1 MSQRISVFAFL
12 CNPFICVRNGGAIS
26 NESGSKPVRK
36 RFFSA
41 IRITQEEVKTPP
53 AHLRG
58 GGSSFSGS
66 RCEGRCDL
74 HLLQFFPV
82 YSFQCCVFVH
92 LIFAFVE
99 DPSDPTYQGKGTL
112 VDGALYENLIL
123 SDFEV
128 CCRDRDPEESSYVE
142 LMPFKKRAHTSPV
155 TLEQSINQKLIFKAN
170 TNPYTSVKRIVDPPI
185 IASKVRFV
193 PYSLHLRTICMR
205 VELYGCV
212 WKDGLVS
219 YAMPQG
225 ERLGVDVD
233 LSDKTYD
240 GIKDDSH
247 LHGGTRTADR
257 RTEGWRP
264 LRRRRARLRK
274 RIRVGGLAERQW
286 RPLRR
291 HPDSHQTHRDP
302 VHVRCGA
309 QLLRPPPPLQQHALR
324 QRAGILLSARIWFS
338 VGGRYF
344 RGRPVHFSLHAGPL
358 LRAGAQRHRFPAPRR
373 RQGAQG
379 GAALRRPMD
388 DALRGRLR
396 LGTSCWKFYRG
407 RAPAA
412 PPIVSTALNED
423 ALGNQYVGL
432 VIGVLA
438 AVILLLVVVIFV
450 IVARNKRRKNTSPRN
465 ILRPGENRV
474 TINMKDL
481 GLTFSSCPG
490 HLSNGSVYG
499 PVAAEEPDK
508 LLYQEPQEMKANY
521 SGAYC
526 NGSTISGETT
536 QSRVKKPP
544 TSRGLEWHYAATAVT
559 ELPDIHPD
567 EASAP
572 GDIHSRLH
580 PLEKLG
586 EGSSGEVGVVFF
598 FSPRLRAHMTYD
610 DILCAVAGP
619 PVPRR
624 GRGRPRPHPGGREE
638 HATGGQRGRFLQRG
652 ARPVSDEGSQHRP
665 RTRGVHPGRRP
676 PLRGDGVHGEGRP
689 AQHLQQHDPSDITLR
704 PSAPQAEISYGCL
717 IYMATQIASGMKYLE
732 SLNFV
737 HRDLATRN
745 CLVGRRH
752 LVKISDL
759 GTSRGLYSAD
769 YYRMQ
774 GRAALPVRWMAW
786 ESILLVRIRW
796 AQSVRF
802 KWRCVN
808 EIAGVLSETGKIAD
822 NRDEAI
828 GIHVRKQINEIKAY
842 IYKKI

>member
-1 MSQRISVFAFL
+1 MDAGLHIWNRL
-12 CNPFICVRNGGAIS
+12 NRELNGGAWCPERQIS
-26 NESGSKPVRK
+26 KDVLEYLEVYLPTLHVISAVATQGRFGNGQGREYTEDYVLEYWRPGLSQWK
-36 RFFSA
+36 RFSD
-41 IRITQEEVKTPP
+41 R
-53 AHLRG
+53 RG
-58 GGSSFSGS
+58 
-66 RCEGRCDL
+66 
-74 HLLQFFPV
+74 
-82 YSFQCCVFVH
+82 
-92 LIFAFVE
+92 
-99 DPSDPTYQGKGTL
+99 
-112 VDGALYENLIL
+112 
-123 SDFEV
+123 
-128 CCRDRDPEESSYVE
+128 
-142 LMPFKKRAHTSPV
+142 
-155 TLEQSINQKLIFKAN
+155 EQIFKAN
-170 TNPYTSVKRIVDPPI
+170 TNTYTSVKRTVDPPI

-247 LHGGTRTADR
+247 LHGGLGQLTDGRRGGDHFADDDYGFGKGY
-257 RTEGWRP
+257 EWVGWRNDSGA
-264 LRRRRARLRK
+264 LS
-274 RIRVGGLAERQW
+274 GGIPTPT
-286 RPLRR
+286 RPIEILFTF
-291 HPDSHQTHRDP
+291 D
-302 VHVRCGA
+302 VVRNFS
-309 QLLRPPPPLQQHALR
+309 ALHLHCNNMHSR
-324 QRAGILLSARIWFS
+324 GVQVFSSARIWFS

-344 RGRPVHFSLHAGPL
+344 RGRPVHFSYMPDLFFERARNVTVFLHHGIGRA
-358 LRAGAQRHRFPAPRR
+358 LRAELHFAAPWMMLSEVAFDSVPAVGNFTEEEP
-373 RQGAQG
+373 
-379 GAALRRPMD
+379 
-388 DALRGRLR
+388 
-396 LGTSCWKFYRG
+396 
-407 RAPAA
+407 PAA

-450 IVARNKRRKNTSPRN
+450 IVARNKRRKSTSPRSV
-465 ILRPGENRV
+465 LRPGENRV

-526 NGSTISGETT
+526 NGSTISGEYAVPD
-536 QSRVKKPP
+536 VKKPP
-544 TSRGLEWHYAATAVT
+544 TSRGPEWHYAATAVT

-567 EASAP
+567 EEP
-572 GDIHSRLH
+572 LPPEIPRSRLH

-586 EGSSGEVGVVFF
+586 EGQFGEVHLCRAEGVDGPAPALV
-598 FSPRLRAHMTYD
+598 
-610 DILCAVAGP
+610 AVKS
-619 PVPRR
+619 VR
-624 GRGRPRPHPGGREE
+624 PGGSAADFFREV
-638 HATGGQRGRFLQRG
+638 RLLSRMRDPNIVRVL
-652 ARPVSDEGSQHRP
+652 
-665 RTRGVHPGRRP
+665 GVCTQ
-676 PLRGDGVHGEGRP
+676 GDGPLCVVVEYMENGDLH
-689 AQHLQQHDPSDITLR
+689 QHLQQHDPSDITLR
-704 PSAPQAEISYGCL
+704 SSAPQAEISYGCL

-759 GTSRGLYSAD
+759 GTSRGLYCAD

-786 ESILLVRIRW
+786 ESILLGKFTTKSDVW
-796 AQSVRF
+796 AFAVTMWEILTFARHQPHGELTDEQVIENIGLLYRGD
-802 KWRCVN
+802 KHHRPLPQPPNCPKEIYDLMRECWQRN
-808 EIAGVLSETGKIAD
+808 EAD
-822 NRDEAI
+822 RPNFRE
-828 GIHVRKQINEIKAY
+828 IHLFLQRKNLGYAPQL
-842 IYKKI
+842 